1 MLRCQGGG
9 GHSFGKPNL
18 AQETPLPL
26 PVNQLYFQ
34 LTQNNSRVNFV
45 NRLLDEVLEKTMLG
59 VRLWRHAGVWSPK
72 NKTNGY
78 CEDGVHFKS
87 CK

>member
-34 LTQNNSRVNFV
+34 LTQNGSI
-45 NRLLDEVLEKTMLG
+45 LG
-59 VRLWRHAGVWSPK
+59 
-72 NKTNGY
+72 
-78 CEDGVHFKS
+78 
-87 CK
+87 